1 MRKAEEV
8 MDDFMRTLNNMFKY
22 QDVDLYNSNYDE
34 IERAFSEEKKIVETD
49 TENKEIITI
58 KQIEQKDEEE
68 R

>member
-34 IERAFSEEKKIVETD
+34 IERAFFEEKKIVETD
-49 TENKEIITI
+49 KENKEIITI